1 MNVLAKKPPNQAN
14 ADNSVQITMRISKED
29 LELINA
35 AAKQKR
41 ISRSGFFRLAAF
53 KLIDDEKLK

>member
-1 MNVLAKKPPNQAN
+1 MNAITKRAK
-14 ADNSVQITMRISKED
+14 NSTNEDSSIQITMRISKED
-29 LELINA
+29 LALINE

-53 KLIDDEKLK
+53 KLIDEEKLK